1 MFEENNKFID
11 KIVKIYKSKTIWF
24 NATIAAL
31 IPLLP
36 ELINAIPELQP
47 YLPTDTYKTLTLIGL
62 VGNIYLRFKTNTS
75 LAAK

>member
-1 MFEENNKFID
+1 MFEQKQAFLD
-11 KIVKIYKSKTIWF
+11 KLVNIYRSKTIWF
-24 NATIAAL
+24 NATVAAL

-36 ELINAIPELQP
+36 ELINAIPELQT

-75 LAAK
+75 LANK